1 VKTVDVAIVGGGI
14 VGCVLAKGL
23 SEQAGL
29 NVTLIDASDPH
40 ANETI
45 NPLQDKR
52 VIALAKRTVDELT
65 ALGVPLKEL
74 AKQHPGTIEHIEV
87 SDKGHAGLTDL
98 HCNDYGLSSFGQVVS
113 LGALTTLVVKS
124 QQHYT
129 HLSGVTVRKV
139 TRHKQHASLSL
150 SNDDVID
157 AKLLV
162 VADGG
167 HSPITEWV
175 GISRQTKSYN
185 QTALIFNVH
194 TQQRHTNRAYERFT
208 SQGPLAFL
216 PFDNEIE
223 GVTSKGNGFSVVW
236 TLAHD
241 EAQRIAQQP
250 AKACIPLLQE
260 TFGYRAGRITHISDM
275 ASYPLQLRT
284 CDTVTSHRVVVVGNA
299 AQALHPIAGQG
310 FNLGM
315 RDIASLVEVLKGE
328 SDPGAFSCTQ
338 RYENVRKHDRVATI
352 GLTDR
357 LVHTFSNQHFPLVVG
372 RNLSLLALNAF
383 SQAKQAF
390 VRQATG
396 FAKHQTSGH

>member
-29 NVTLIDASDPH
+29 NVTLIDASNPH
-40 ANETI
+40 ANDTI

-65 ALGVPLKEL
+65 ALGVPLTEL
-74 AKQHPGTIEHIEV
+74 AKQHPGTIEKIEV

-98 HCNDYGLSSFGQVVS
+98 HCHDYGLLSFGQVVS
-113 LGALTTLVVKS
+113 LGALTALVVNDK
-124 QQHYT
+124 QRYT
-129 HLSGVTVRKV
+129 HLSGVSVSKV
-139 TRHKQHASLSL
+139 TRHKHHASLVL
-150 SNDDVID
+150 SNDDVIN

-162 VADGG
+162 IADGG
-167 HSPITEWV
+167 HSPITQWV
-175 GISRQTKSYN
+175 GISRHTKPYH

-194 TQQRHTNRAYERFT
+194 TQQSHQNRAYERFT
-208 SQGPLAFL
+208 PQGPLAFL
-216 PFDNEIE
+216 PFDNDIE
-223 GVTSKGNGFSVVW
+223 GKLSKGNGFSVVW
-236 TLAHD
+236 TLAPD
-241 EAQRIAQQP
+241 EAERIAQQP
-250 AKACIPLLQE
+250 ASACIPLLQE
-260 TFGYRAGRITHISDM
+260 TFGYRQGRITHISDI
-275 ASYPLQLRT
+275 AHYPLQLRT

-315 RDIASLVEVLKGE
+315 RDIASLVEILKE
-328 SDPGAFSCTQ
+328 SDDPGAFSCTQ
-338 RYENVRKHDRVATI
+338 KYENVRKHDRAATI

-357 LVHTFSNQHFPLVVG
+357 LVHTFSNQHLPLVVG
-372 RNLSLLALNAF
+372 RNLSLLALNAV

-396 FAKHQTSGH
+396 FAKHQTSS